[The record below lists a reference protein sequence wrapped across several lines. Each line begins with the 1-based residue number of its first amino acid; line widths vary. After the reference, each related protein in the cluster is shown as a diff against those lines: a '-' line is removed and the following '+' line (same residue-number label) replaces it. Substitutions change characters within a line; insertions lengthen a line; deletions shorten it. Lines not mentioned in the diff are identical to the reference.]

1 MATRYTLAWFRS
13 EIEPRLSGFSLAYRS
28 FGEGDFGTL
37 ERVEFEST
45 GLMGGFDF
53 WSDEWL
59 DLHVI
64 DPTIGEERL
73 NILLGPDKES
83 EKKQAVADFLASL

>member
-1 MATRYTLAWFRS
+1 
-13 EIEPRLSGFSLAYRS
+13 
-28 FGEGDFGTL
+28 
-37 ERVEFEST
+37 
-45 GLMGGFDF
+45 MGGFDF